1 MADNEAIEVNPTI
14 ELEDEVD
21 MGSTASEYAAEAWA
35 VGKRH
40 GVPVPE
46 TDQTYHNN
54 SKYYA
59 EQAAGAAAG
68 VAADAAAAGQSATAA
83 AGSATAAAGSASA
96 AAGSASDA
104 AGSATAAAG
113 SATAAAGSAG
123 DASGS
128 ASAAAGS
135 ASDAAGSASAASQ
148 SATAASG
155 SASAAAA
162 SETAA
167 GTSESN
173 AEAWATGKRN
183 GEDVPSTDPAWH
195 NNAAYWAEMAKAS
208 NAEDWGSVRYLVRKG
223 EGPLAFPVGTQFLVE
238 KENSM
243 TASMGVH
250 TGITGVSVN
259 EETFLAHEGM
269 VGTGLHEFVFDG
281 AAWIYHGEAVRIADF
296 GITVTGTPAAGDEV
310 LITESFDRILF
321 DVVDHRTV
329 LDPADNTEKPAMF
342 LLMHSVIYSK
352 QFDAAEALY
361 YAEEGL
367 AAGTYHFTIQNYDAS
382 YGGNK
387 TYEFT
392 LTQAVP
398 VGGQIVLDWPYNQ
411 QLLGRSV
418 KTYASATSTTQIEA
432 AVLSEGTGGT
442 DLGTTDGTAEN
453 LNHIHRARYGS
464 NNYKESAIRQWI
476 NSAAVANAWW
486 APTNIFDRPASY
498 ANLPGLLHGMD
509 SEFLAV
515 VKAVTIPCKTNNT
528 YELPEWTKD
537 TAYTVEDRF
546 WLASRDEMGFG
557 VERVAEGSV
566 LAAYNGA
573 ENTDR
578 IKYDLS
584 NGSTARLWWLRS
596 PYPGSAYNA
605 RYVGTDG
612 SLSYNSANNGNGAV
626 AACVIM

>member
-59 EQAAGAAAG
+59 ET
-68 VAADAAAAGQSATAA
+68 VAPEKVADAQSWAN
-83 AGSATAAAGSASA
+83 GKRG
-96 AAGSASDA
+96 
-104 AGSATAAAG
+104 
-113 SATAAAGSAG
+113 
-123 DASGS
+123 
-128 ASAAAGS
+128 
-135 ASDAAGSASAASQ
+135 
-148 SATAASG
+148 
-155 SASAAAA
+155 
-162 SETAA
+162 ETDVP
-167 GTSESN
+167 GTDPAYHNNAKYYAETVAPEKVRD

-183 GEDVPSTDPAWH
+183 GEDVPSTDPTWH
-195 NNAAYWAEMAKAS
+195 NNAAYWAEMAKTS

-329 LDPADNTEKPAMF
+329 VDPADNAEKPAMF
-342 LLMHSVIYSK
+342 LMMHSVIYSK
-352 QFDAAEALY
+352 QFDAPEALF

-367 AAGTYHFTIQNYDAS
+367 TVGNYHFTIQNWDAA

-387 TYEFT
+387 TYQFT

-398 VGGQIVLDWPYNQ
+398 AGGQIMLDWPYNQ

-432 AVLSEGTGGT
+432 AVLSEGTDGT

-453 LNHIHRARYGS
+453 LNHIQRARYGS

-486 APTNIFDRPASY
+486 APTNKFDRPANY

-573 ENTDR
+573 GNTDR
-578 IKYDLS
+578 IKYDVS
-584 NGSTARLWWLRS
+584 NGSTARYWWLRS
-596 PYPGSAYNA
+596 PNPSGANYA
-605 RYVGTDG
+605 RYVHTDG
-612 SLSYNSANNGNGAV
+612 SLSSSSASIGYGAV

>member
-1 MADNEAIEVNPTI
+1 MPTNNAIPMTVTENEHTVALSADAGVIKAVSPTVD
-14 ELEDEVD
+14 LDEVTGGVKITVKD
-21 MGSTASEYAAEAWA
+21 VRGERSKTVYNGTQGDPGADGYSPSAGVSKSGDTATITI
-35 VGKRH
+35 
-40 GVPVPE
+40 
-46 TDQTYHNN
+46 TDKNGTTTATVKDGADGQDGAPGADGQDGAPGADGYSPSASV
-54 SKYYA
+54 SKSGDTA
-59 EQAAGAAAG
+59 TITITDKNGTTTATVKDGDPGELIDDTAGAGDTDKTWSADRMSGMETLLEEILSSGDSWAG
-68 VAADAAAAGQSATAA
+68 VQ
-83 AGSATAAAGSASA
+83 
-96 AAGSASDA
+96 
-104 AGSATAAAG
+104 
-113 SATAAAGSAG
+113 
-123 DASGS
+123 
-128 ASAAAGS
+128 
-135 ASDAAGSASAASQ
+135 
-148 SATAASG
+148 
-155 SASAAAA
+155 
-162 SETAA
+162 
-167 GTSESN
+167 
-173 AEAWATGKRN
+173 
-183 GEDVPSTDPAWH
+183 
-195 NNAAYWAEMAKAS
+195 
-208 NAEDWGSVRYLVRKG
+208 YLVRQGKG
-223 EGPLAFPVGTQFLVE
+223 ATAFPVGTQLRTR
-238 KENSM
+238 KETSM
-243 TASMGVH
+243 SAALGTH
-250 TGITGVSVN
+250 TGITAVSVN
-259 EETFLAHEGM
+259 EETFLAHEGR
-269 VGTGLHEFVFDG
+269 VGNGIHEFHYDG
-281 AAWIYHGEAVRIADF
+281 AAWIYENQPVTLSDF
-296 GITVTGTPAAGDEV
+296 GITVTGTPASGDQV
-310 LITESFDRILF
+310 IVTEAYTEILW
-321 DVVDHRTV
+321 DVVEHRTV
-329 LDPADNTEKPAMF
+329 TDPADNTQKPAMF

-352 QFDAAEALY
+352 QFDAIEALF

-367 AAGTYHFTIQNYDAS
+367 AAGTYHFTIQNYDAT

-387 TYEFT
+387 TYQFT

-398 VGGQIVLDWPYNQ
+398 AGGQIVLDWPYNQ

-566 LAAYNGA
+566 LSAYNGA
-573 ENTDR
+573 GNTDR

-584 NGSTARLWWLRS
+584 NGSTARNWWLRS
-596 PYPGSAYNA
+596 PNPSNAYTA
-605 RYVGTDG
+605 RVVYTGG
-612 SLSYNSANNGNGAV
+612 SLGSSSASYGNGAV

>member
-1 MADNEAIEVNPTI
+1 MPTNNAIPMTVTENEHTVALSADAGVIKAVSPTVD
-14 ELEDEVD
+14 LDEVTGGVKITVKD
-21 MGSTASEYAAEAWA
+21 VRGERSKTVYNGTQGDPGADGYSPSAGVSKSGDTATITI
-35 VGKRH
+35 
-40 GVPVPE
+40 
-46 TDQTYHNN
+46 TDKNGTTTATVKDGADGQDGAPGADGQDGAPGADGYSPSASV
-54 SKYYA
+54 SKSGDTA
-59 EQAAGAAAG
+59 TITITDKNGTTTATVKDGDPGELIDDTAGAGDTDKTWSADRMSGMETLLEEILSSGDSWAG
-68 VAADAAAAGQSATAA
+68 VQ
-83 AGSATAAAGSASA
+83 
-96 AAGSASDA
+96 
-104 AGSATAAAG
+104 
-113 SATAAAGSAG
+113 
-123 DASGS
+123 
-128 ASAAAGS
+128 
-135 ASDAAGSASAASQ
+135 
-148 SATAASG
+148 
-155 SASAAAA
+155 
-162 SETAA
+162 
-167 GTSESN
+167 
-173 AEAWATGKRN
+173 
-183 GEDVPSTDPAWH
+183 
-195 NNAAYWAEMAKAS
+195 
-208 NAEDWGSVRYLVRKG
+208 YLVRQGKG
-223 EGPLAFPVGTQFLVE
+223 ATAFPVGTQLRTR
-238 KENSM
+238 KETSM
-243 TASMGVH
+243 SAALGTH
-250 TGITGVSVN
+250 TGITAVSVN
-259 EETFLAHEGM
+259 EETFLAHEGR
-269 VGTGLHEFVFDG
+269 VGNGIHEFHYDG
-281 AAWIYHGEAVRIADF
+281 AAWIYENQPVTLSDF
-296 GITVTGTPAAGDEV
+296 GITVTGTPASGDQV
-310 LITESFDRILF
+310 IVTEAYTEILW
-321 DVVDHRTV
+321 DVVEHRTV
-329 LDPADNTEKPAMF
+329 TDPADNTQKPAMF

-352 QFDAAEALY
+352 QFDAIEALF

-367 AAGTYHFTIQNYDAS
+367 AAGTYHFTIQNYDAT

-387 TYEFT
+387 TYQFT
-392 LTQAVP
+392 LTEAVP
-398 VGGQIVLDWPYNQ
+398 AGGQIVLDWPYNQ

-566 LAAYNGA
+566 LSAYNGA
-573 ENTDR
+573 GNTDR

-584 NGSTARLWWLRS
+584 NGSTARNWWLRS
-596 PYPGSAYNA
+596 PNPSNAYTA
-605 RYVGTDG
+605 RVVYTGG
-612 SLSYNSANNGNGAV
+612 SLGSSSASYGNGAV

>member
-1 MADNEAIEVNPTI
+1 MTDNELNPEV
-14 ELEDEVD
+14 ELEMEVEAEPTVSMEMEVD
-21 MGSTASEYAAEAWA
+21 MGSGGAESNAEAWA
-35 VGKRH
+35 VGERH
-40 GVPVPE
+40 GVPVQE
-46 TDQTYHNN
+46 GDQTYHNN

-59 EQAAGAAAG
+59 QT
-68 VAADAAAAGQSATAA
+68 VAQEKVQDAQSWANGKRGDMDVPNTDPAYHNNAKYYAETVAQEKVQDAQTWANGKRGDTDVPNTDPAYHNNAKYYAETVAQEKVAD
-83 AGSATAAAGSASA
+83 
-96 AAGSASDA
+96 
-104 AGSATAAAG
+104 
-113 SATAAAGSAG
+113 
-123 DASGS
+123 
-128 ASAAAGS
+128 
-135 ASDAAGSASAASQ
+135 
-148 SATAASG
+148 
-155 SASAAAA
+155 
-162 SETAA
+162 
-167 GTSESN
+167 

-183 GEDVPSTDPAWH
+183 GVDVPSTDPAWH
-195 NNAAYWAEMAKAS
+195 NNAAYWADIAKAT
-208 NAEDWGSVRYLVRKG
+208 NAEDWGAVRYLVRKG
-223 EGPLAFPVGTQFLVE
+223 EGELAFPVGTQFLVE

-281 AAWIYHGEAVRIADF
+281 AAWIYHGEAVRLTDF

-310 LITESFDRILF
+310 LITEAFDRILF

-329 LDPADNTEKPAMF
+329 TDPADNTQKPAMF

-352 QFDAAEALY
+352 QFDAIEALF

-367 AAGTYHFTIQNYDAS
+367 AAGTYHFTIQNYDAT

-387 TYEFT
+387 TYQFT

-398 VGGQIVLDWPYNQ
+398 AGGQIVLDWPYNV

-432 AVLSEGTGGT
+432 AVLSEGTDGT
-442 DLGTTDGTAEN
+442 DLGTTDGTSTN
-453 LNHIHRARYGS
+453 LNHITRARYGS
-464 NNYKESAIRQWI
+464 NNYKESALRQWI

-486 APTNIFDRPASY
+486 APSNIFDRPPAY
-498 ANLPGLLHGMD
+498 ANLAGFQHGMD
-509 SEFLAV
+509 SDFLAV
-515 VKAVTIPCKTNNT
+515 VKAITIPCHTNNT

-537 TAYTVEDRF
+537 TAYTLVDRF

-557 VERVAEGSV
+557 TERVADGTV
-566 LAAYNGA
+566 FAAYDGA
-573 ENTDR
+573 GNTDR

-584 NGSTARLWWLRS
+584 NASTARSWWLRS
-596 PYPGSAYNA
+596 PSSSYASNERFVGS
-605 RYVGTDG
+605 DG
-612 SLSYNSANNGNGAV
+612 SLYGYYAYCGYGAV

>member
-35 VGKRH
+35 VGNRH

-46 TDQTYHNN
+46 TDQTHHNN

-59 EQAAGAAAG
+59 ET
-68 VAADAAAAGQSATAA
+68 VAPEKVADAQSWAN
-83 AGSATAAAGSASA
+83 GKRG
-96 AAGSASDA
+96 
-104 AGSATAAAG
+104 
-113 SATAAAGSAG
+113 
-123 DASGS
+123 
-128 ASAAAGS
+128 
-135 ASDAAGSASAASQ
+135 
-148 SATAASG
+148 
-155 SASAAAA
+155 
-162 SETAA
+162 ETDVPNTDPAYHNNA
-167 GTSESN
+167 KYYAETVAQEKVQD

-183 GEDVPSTDPAWH
+183 GQDVPDTDPTWH

-281 AAWIYHGEAVRIADF
+281 AAWIYHGEAVQIADF

-329 LDPADNTEKPAMF
+329 TDPADNTQKPAMF

-352 QFDAAEALY
+352 QFDAIEALF

-367 AAGTYHFTIQNYDAS
+367 AAGTYHFTIQDYDADH
-382 YGGNK
+382 GGNK
-387 TYEFT
+387 TYQFT
-392 LTQAVP
+392 LAQAVP
-398 VGGQIVLDWPYNQ
+398 AGGQIMLDWPSNQ
-411 QLLGRSV
+411 QLLGRNV
-418 KTYASATSTTQIEA
+418 RTYSGSTSTTQIEA
-432 AVLSEGTGGT
+432 ATLSEGTGGT
-442 DLGTTDGTAEN
+442 DLGTTDGTSEN

-476 NSAAVANAWW
+476 NSQAAANAWW

-515 VKAVTIPCKTNNT
+515 VKAITIPCKTNNT
-528 YELPEWTKD
+528 YELQGWTKD
-537 TAYTVEDRF
+537 TAYTVADRF
-546 WLASRDEMGFG
+546 WLASLDEMGFG

-584 NGSTARLWWLRS
+584 NGSTARTWWLRS
-596 PYPGSAYNA
+596 PSPSYATSA
-605 RYVGTDG
+605 RYVYTDG
-612 SLSYNSANNGNGAV
+612 SLSYYHASSGRGAV

>member
-1 MADNEAIEVNPTI
+1 MNIGLVIALIKQLAHTADPAVIEQAVYDWLDEHPEATTTVQDGSITEAKLAAALAAKITGMGNAIAALTT
-14 ELEDEVD
+14 
-21 MGSTASEYAAEAWA
+21 GSTWE
-35 VGKRH
+35 
-40 GVPVPE
+40 GVQKIV
-46 TDQTYHNN
+46 Q
-54 SKYYA
+54 SG
-59 EQAAGAAAG
+59 AGAALY
-68 VAADAAAAGQSATAA
+68 
-83 AGSATAAAGSASA
+83 
-96 AAGSASDA
+96 
-104 AGSATAAAG
+104 
-113 SATAAAGSAG
+113 
-123 DASGS
+123 
-128 ASAAAGS
+128 
-135 ASDAAGSASAASQ
+135 
-148 SATAASG
+148 
-155 SASAAAA
+155 
-162 SETAA
+162 
-167 GTSESN
+167 
-173 AEAWATGKRN
+173 
-183 GEDVPSTDPAWH
+183 PI
-195 NNAAYWAEMAKAS
+195 
-208 NAEDWGSVRYLVRKG
+208 
-223 EGPLAFPVGTQFLVE
+223 GTQFRVE
-238 KENSM
+238 DSDN
-243 TASMGVH
+243 
-250 TGITGVSVN
+250 
-259 EETFLAHEGM
+259 
-269 VGTGLHEFVFDG
+269 
-281 AAWIYHGEAVRIADF
+281 GE
-296 GITVTGTPAAGDEV
+296 
-310 LITESFDRILF
+310 ILL

-352 QFDAAEALY
+352 QFDAVEALF

-382 YGGNK
+382 YGGDK
-387 TYEFT
+387 TYQFT
-392 LTQAVP
+392 LTQALP
-398 VGGQIVLDWPYNQ
+398 AGGQIVLDWPYNV

-418 KTYASATSTTQIEA
+418 KTYASTTATVQIEA

-515 VKAVTIPCKTNNT
+515 VKAITIPCKTNNT

-566 LAAYNGA
+566 LASYNGA
-573 ENTDR
+573 GNTDR
-578 IKYDLS
+578 IKYDVS

-596 PYPGSAYNA
+596 PYPGLAGSA
-605 RYVGTDG
+605 RYVYTDG
-612 SLSYNSANNGNGAV
+612 SLSYINALNGLGAV

>member
-1 MADNEAIEVNPTI
+1 MSEMNSGVPIEVDPTI
-14 ELEDEVD
+14 ELHAQVE
-21 MGSTASEYAAEAWA
+21 MGGASSERNAEAWA
-35 VGKRH
+35 VGERG
-40 GVPVPE
+40 GVPVSS

-59 EQAAGAAAG
+59 QT
-68 VAADAAAAGQSATAA
+68 VAAEKAQD
-83 AGSATAAAGSASA
+83 
-96 AAGSASDA
+96 
-104 AGSATAAAG
+104 
-113 SATAAAGSAG
+113 
-123 DASGS
+123 
-128 ASAAAGS
+128 
-135 ASDAAGSASAASQ
+135 
-148 SATAASG
+148 
-155 SASAAAA
+155 
-162 SETAA
+162 
-167 GTSESN
+167 

-183 GEDVPSTDPAWH
+183 GEDVPSTDPTWH

-310 LITESFDRILF
+310 LITEAFDRILF

-329 LDPADNTEKPAMF
+329 VDPEDNTEKPAMF

-352 QFDAAEALY
+352 QFDAVEALF

-367 AAGTYHFTIQNYDAS
+367 AAGTYHFTIQNWDAA
-382 YGGNK
+382 YGGDK
-387 TYEFT
+387 TYQFT

-398 VGGQIVLDWPYNQ
+398 AGGQIMLDWPYNQ

-418 KTYASATSTTQIEA
+418 KTYASATATVQIEA

-476 NSAAVANAWW
+476 NSAAAAGAWW

-515 VKAVTIPCKTNNT
+515 VKAITIPCKTNNT

-573 ENTDR
+573 GNTDR

-584 NGSTARLWWLRS
+584 SGSTARIWWLRS
-596 PYPGSAYNA
+596 PTPSNAYGA
-605 RYVGTDG
+605 RLVYTDG
-612 SLSYNSANNGNGAV
+612 SLSSNIALIGLGAV